1 MRTYAVGLVL
11 AALLV
16 SACGFQ
22 REQLAKDAP
31 NLMMGASKDQ
41 VLACM
46 GQPANKSTAGTAEV
60 WSYNSGSGSV
70 EPFETGGEQ
79 SLSPA
84 AKRPAPARCTI
95 NFTLVGGRVSKLSY
109 TGPDGVMVDVSHT
122 GWVGTSPL
130 PKKEA
135 ATSA

>member
-1 MRTYAVGLVL
+1 MRTHAGALL
-11 AALLV
+11 IASLLV

-22 REQLAKDAP
+22 RAQLAKDAP

-60 WSYNSGSGSV
+60 WSYNSSSGSV

-79 SLSPA
+79 SLAPTARRPSPTL
-84 AKRPAPARCTI
+84 CTVNI
-95 NFTLVGGRVSKLSY
+95 TLVGGRVSKVSY
-109 TGPDGVMVDVSHT
+109 TGPDG
-122 GWVGTSPL
+122 
-130 PKKEA
+130 EA
-135 ATSA
+135 MAASQHCAYALEDCLK

>member
-1 MRTYAVGLVL
+1 MRTYAGALLL
-11 AALLV
+11 AGLLV

-41 VLACM
+41 LLACM

-79 SLSPA
+79 TFAPT

-95 NFTLVGGRVSKLSY
+95 NITLVGGRVSKVSY
-109 TGPDGVMVDVSHT
+109 AGPDG
-122 GWVGTSPL
+122 
-130 PKKEA
+130 EA
-135 ATSA
+135 IAASQHCAYALEDCLHR

>member
-1 MRTYAVGLVL
+1 MRTYAVGLLL
-11 AALLV
+11 ASLVV

-46 GQPANKSTAGTAEV
+46 GQPVNKSSAGTAEV
-60 WSYNSGSGSV
+60 WSYKSDSGSV

-79 SLSPA
+79 TLAPTA
-84 AKRPAPARCTI
+84 RRPNPTACTI
-95 NFTLVGGRVSKLSY
+95 NITLVGGRVSKLSY
-109 TGPDGVMVDVSHT
+109 TGPDG
-122 GWVGTSPL
+122 
-130 PKKEA
+130 EA
-135 ATSA
+135 MAANQHCAYALEGCLHR

>member
-1 MRTYAVGLVL
+1 MRTHAVGLLL
-11 AALLV
+11 ASLVV

-41 VLACM
+41 LVACM

-60 WSYNSGSGSV
+60 WSYKSDSGSV

-79 SLSPA
+79 TQAPSA
-84 AKRPAPARCTI
+84 RRPNPTACTI
-95 NFTLVGGRVSKLSY
+95 NITLVGGRVSKLSY
-109 TGPDGVMVDVSHT
+109 TGPDGEVM
-122 GWVGTSPL
+122 
-130 PKKEA
+130 A
-135 ATSA
+135 ASRHCAYALEGCLHQ